1 VPKKKPTLAERFAR
15 VSLLTKI
22 TGVTVF
28 ILTLGLFVAGAGT
41 LAFLRPQL
49 TLSQEAELRQ
59 LLNDPAP
66 ALATGADPRQI
77 TRNDVLYASDRYYV
91 AILDDAGDLS
101 VHNFQ
106 YWPNRMPPELPKL
119 SLELVQQR
127 NGEPFTLS
135 GSDGTQW
142 RAVAAPISG
151 PGVNGS
157 MVFAVSTDLVNTM
170 LAEFLTVFTGF
181 GIAVVLLGAALT
193 RLLVIATFEPLHEVE
208 RTALEIAD
216 GDFSKRINVR
226 APGTEVGHLG
236 KSLNVMLDEID
247 ESFKDRAATIDQ
259 MRRFV
264 GDAGHELRT
273 PLVSVRGYAELY
285 RMGAIQTDEQVA
297 QAMGRI
303 ESEAIRMGDL
313 VEDLL
318 ALARLDERR
327 PLDLQPVNLVPLA
340 NDAVMDARV
349 NAPERDINVI
359 IDDDPVI
366 VRADEL
372 KVRQV
377 MTNLIANAMRHTPD
391 GTPIELVVSR
401 LPGAST
407 GQFEIVDHGDG
418 IPAQLRDKI
427 FDRFYRADTSRNRET
442 GGSGLGLA
450 IVKSI
455 VDAHSGAVSAHETD
469 GGGATFRV
477 ELPLDSPGQAAVP
490 APEMHPAIPKTGM
503 MRAIKQ
509 RSKEAGIDQTK
520 GS

>member
-1 VPKKKPTLAERFAR
+1 MTRTTLAERLSR
-15 VSLLTKI
+15 VSLLSKI
-22 TGVTVF
+22 TAVTVF

-41 LAFLRPQL
+41 LAFLKPQL
-49 TLSQEAELRQ
+49 AVNEDEKLKQ
-59 LLNDPAP
+59 LLVDPTSE
-66 ALATGADPRQI
+66 LAVGANPQEIR
-77 TRNDVLYASDRYYV
+77 REDVLFASDQYYIAV
-91 AILDDAGDLS
+91 LDEAGNILFD
-101 VHNFQ
+101 NFQ
-106 YWPNRMPPELPKL
+106 SRGSRVSPSVPEI
-119 SLELVQQR
+119 SAHWVEQ
-127 NGEPFTLS
+127 NGDTPFTLDGRD
-135 GSDGTQW
+135 GSQW
-142 RAVAAPISG
+142 RAVAAELRPQGSSAA
-151 PGVNGS
+151 PVGS
-157 MVFAVSTDLVNTM
+157 MLFAVSTDNVNQVM
-170 LAEFLTVFTGF
+170 AQYLTVFTGF
-181 GIAVVLLGAALT
+181 GIAVILLGAALT

-216 GDFSKRINVR
+216 GDFSKRIQVR

-236 KSLNVMLDEID
+236 QSLNVMLDEID
-247 ESFKDRAATIDQ
+247 ASFNDRSKTIEQ

-285 RMGAIQTDEQVA
+285 RMGAIQTPEDVA

-318 ALARLDERR
+318 ALARLDEKR

-340 NDAVMDARV
+340 QDAAMDARAQEPDREIEV
-349 NAPERDINVI
+349 V

-366 VRADEL
+366 VRADEM

-377 MTNLIANAMRHTPD
+377 LTNLIANAMRHTPD
-391 GTPIELVVSR
+391 GSPIEVVVSA
-401 LPGAST
+401 LPGKTT

-418 IPAQLRDKI
+418 IPEQLRDKI
-427 FDRFYRADTSRNRET
+427 FDRFYRADNSRNRET

-455 VDAHSGAVSAHETD
+455 AEAHRGAVSAHETD

-477 ELPLDSPGQAAVP
+477 ELPLEFYAEAA
-490 APEMHPAIPKTGM
+490 E
-503 MRAIKQ
+503 
-509 RSKEAGIDQTK
+509 
-520 GS
+520 

>member
-1 VPKKKPTLAERFAR
+1 MTRPTLTERFAR
-15 VSLLTKI
+15 VSLLSKI

-41 LAFLRPQL
+41 LAFLKPQLMTDQDSKLQQLLIDPTPALSPGADPTQSIRRNDVQFAPETYYTAVLDATGNVVIDNFQLREQLTPPRVPQL
-49 TLSQEAELRQ
+49 TTDWVAA
-59 LLNDPAP
+59 N
-66 ALATGADPRQI
+66 GAQ
-77 TRNDVLYASDRYYV
+77 
-91 AILDDAGDLS
+91 
-101 VHNFQ
+101 
-106 YWPNRMPPELPKL
+106 
-119 SLELVQQR
+119 
-127 NGEPFTLS
+127 PFNLIGTD
-135 GSDGTQW
+135 GSQW
-142 RAVAAPISG
+142 RAVAANIVS
-151 PGVNGS
+151 PGMQGS
-157 MVFAVSTDLVNTM
+157 MVFAVSTDIVNQTVGR
-170 LAEFLTVFTGF
+170 FLTVFTGF
-181 GIAVVLLGAALT
+181 GIAVILLGAALT
-193 RLLVIATFEPLHEVE
+193 RLLAIATFEPLHEVE

-236 KSLNVMLDEID
+236 RSLNVMLDEID
-247 ESFKDRAATIDQ
+247 ASFNDRSHTIDQ

-285 RMGAIQTDEQVA
+285 RMGAIQTPEDVA
-297 QAMGRI
+297 KAMGRI

-340 NDAVMDARV
+340 QDAVLDAGVQEPDR
-349 NAPERDINVI
+349 PIEVI

-366 VRADEL
+366 VRADEM

-391 GTPIELVVSR
+391 GSPIEVVVAA
-401 LPGAST
+401 LPGKTT
-407 GQFEIVDHGDG
+407 GQFEIVDHGEG
-418 IPAQLRDKI
+418 IPEQLRTKI
-427 FDRFYRADTSRNRET
+427 FDRFYRADNSRNRET

-450 IVKSI
+450 IVQSI
-455 VDAHSGAVSAHETD
+455 TAAHNGSVSVHETD

-477 ELPLDSPGQAAVP
+477 ELPLEFYADQPAAP
-490 APEMHPAIPKTGM
+490 AAN
-503 MRAIKQ
+503 
-509 RSKEAGIDQTK
+509 
-520 GS
+520 

>member
-1 VPKKKPTLAERFAR
+1 MTRNTLAERFAR

-41 LAFLRPQL
+41 LAFLKPQL
-49 TLSQEAELRQ
+49 MESQDRKLQQ
-59 LLNDPAP
+59 LIVDPTP
-66 ALATGADPRQI
+66 ALAAGSDPTALSRDDI
-77 TRNDVLYASDRYYV
+77 RYASDAYYIAVLDNVGDILVDNFEARRDRTAPAIPALTAEWV
-91 AILDDAGDLS
+91 ATHGS
-101 VHNFQ
+101 
-106 YWPNRMPPELPKL
+106 
-119 SLELVQQR
+119 
-127 NGEPFTLS
+127 EPFQLM
-135 GSDGTQW
+135 GSDGSQW
-142 RAVAAPISG
+142 RAVAVNVSG
-151 PGVNGS
+151 VGVQGS
-157 MVFAVSTDLVNTM
+157 IVFAVSTDSVNLM
-170 LAEFLTVFTGF
+170 VGQFLTVFTGF
-181 GIAVVLLGAALT
+181 GIAVILLGAALT

-236 KSLNVMLDEID
+236 QSLNVMLDEID
-247 ESFKDRAATIDQ
+247 KAFGDRAKTIDQ

-285 RMGAIQTDEQVA
+285 RMGAIQTPEDVA

-318 ALARLDERR
+318 ALARLDEKR

-340 NDAVMDARV
+340 QDAAMDAR
-349 NAPERDINVI
+349 AGDPDRKIEVI
-359 IDDDPVI
+359 IDDDPVV
-366 VRADEL
+366 VRADEM

-377 MTNLIANAMRHTPD
+377 MTNLIANAMRHTPE
-391 GTPIELVVSR
+391 GTPIEIVVSA
-401 LPGAST
+401 LPGKTT
-407 GQFEIVDHGDG
+407 GQFEIVDHGEG
-418 IPAQLRDKI
+418 IPEQVREKI
-427 FDRFYRADTSRNRET
+427 FDRFYRADNSRNRET

-450 IVKSI
+450 IVQSI
-455 VDAHSGAVSAHETD
+455 TAAHRGTVSAHETD

-477 ELPLDSPGQAAVP
+477 ELPLEIYADDVAQ
-490 APEMHPAIPKTGM
+490 PEET
-503 MRAIKQ
+503 
-509 RSKEAGIDQTK
+509 ST
-520 GS
+520 